1 MPSLPLLAQRQPL
14 LDRSHKWR
22 GVWSLYEKEVRRFL
36 SVFGQ
41 TVAAP
46 VVTTLLFLA
55 VFTVAPGRG
64 GTIIYGVPY
73 AEFLA
78 PGLAIMAMAQNAF
91 ANTSS
96 SIVISKVQGNIVD
109 LLLPPLS
116 PGDIMIGMTGS
127 GVTRGVLVGI
137 VVGLAMWIFVPW
149 HIAHP
154 LFVLYHGLAGALM
167 LSLLG
172 IVGGIWSE
180 KFDHIAAV
188 TNFVV
193 TPATFLSGSFYTL
206 DRLPPLWQQVARL
219 NPFFYMIDGFRY
231 GFIGASD
238 APVGAGLAVMAL
250 VDAALALLAY
260 QMIRSGYKLKA

>member
-1 MPSLPLLAQRQPL
+1 
-14 LDRSHKWR
+14 
-22 GVWSLYEKEVRRFL
+22 
-36 SVFGQ
+36 
-41 TVAAP
+41 
-46 VVTTLLFLA
+46 
-55 VFTVAPGRG
+55 
-64 GTIIYGVPY
+64 
-73 AEFLA
+73 
-78 PGLAIMAMAQNAF
+78 MAMAQNAF

-154 LFVLYHGLAGALM
+154 LFVVYHGLAGALM

>member
-1 MPSLPLLAQRQPL
+1 MSSLPPLAQRHPL
-14 LDRSHKWR
+14 LDRNHKWR
-22 GVWSLYEKEVRRFL
+22 GVWSLYEKEVRRFM

-41 TVAAP
+41 TIAAP

-64 GTIIYGVPY
+64 GTIIYGVSY

-127 GVTRGVLVGI
+127 GVTRGVLVGV

-149 HIAHP
+149 RITHP

-172 IVGGIWSE
+172 IIGGIWSE

-206 DRLPPLWQQVARL
+206 DRLPPLWQEVARL

-238 APVGAGLAVMAL
+238 APVGAGLAIMGL

-260 QMIRSGYKLKA
+260 QMIRTGYKLKA

>member
-1 MPSLPLLAQRQPL
+1 MSSLPPLAERQKLLGRSRQ
-14 LDRSHKWR
+14 WR
-22 GVWSLYEKEVRRFL
+22 GVWSLYMKEVQRFWNV
-36 SVFGQ
+36 SGQ
-41 TVAAP
+41 TIAAP

-64 GTIIYGVPY
+64 GTIVQGVPY
-73 AEFLA
+73 AVFLA
-78 PGLAIMAMAQNAF
+78 PGLAIMAMAQNSF

-96 SIVISKVQGNIVD
+96 SIIISKVQGNIVD

-116 PGDIMIGMTGS
+116 AGDIMIGMTAS
-127 GVTRGVLVGI
+127 GVTRGLLVGC
-137 VVGLAMWIFVPW
+137 VVALAMEIFVPW
-149 HIAHP
+149 HVVHP
-154 LFVLYHGLAGALM
+154 FFVLFHGLAACLM

-188 TNFVV
+188 TNFIV

-206 DRLPPLWQQVARL
+206 DRLPPIWQHLAHV

-231 GFIGASD
+231 GFIGTSD
-238 APVGAGLAVMAL
+238 APIATGLVVMTL
-250 VDAALALLAY
+250 VDAALALVAYRMLAT
-260 QMIRSGYKLKA
+260 GYKLKA

>member
-1 MPSLPLLAQRQPL
+1 MSSLPPLAERRPL
-14 LDRSHKWR
+14 LTRSHQWR
-22 GVWSLYEKEVRRFL
+22 GVWSLYVKEVQRFMT
-36 SVFGQ
+36 VFGQ
-41 TVAAP
+41 TIAAP

-64 GTIIYGVPY
+64 GTIVHGVSY

-96 SIVISKVQGNIVD
+96 SIIISKVQGNIVD

-116 PGDIMIGMTGS
+116 PGDILMGMTGA
-127 GVTRGVLVGI
+127 GLTRGLLVGC
-137 VVGLAMWIFVPW
+137 VVALAMSIFVPW

-154 LFVLYHGLAGALM
+154 LFVVYHGVCGALM

-172 IVGGIWSE
+172 IMGGIWSE

>member
-1 MPSLPLLAQRQPL
+1 MSSLPPVAERRPL
-14 LDRSHKWR
+14 LDRSHQWR
-22 GVWSLYEKEVRRFL
+22 GVWSLYVKEVQRFL
-36 SVFGQ
+36 NVFSQ
-41 TVAAP
+41 TIAAP

-116 PGDIMIGMTGS
+116 PGDILIGMTGS
-127 GVTRGVLVGI
+127 GVTRGILVGI
-137 VVGLAMWIFVPW
+137 VVGFAMSVFVPW
-149 HIAHP
+149 HVAHP
-154 LFVLYHGLAGALM
+154 LFVLYHGLAGVLM

-193 TPATFLSGSFYTL
+193 TPATFLSGSFYTI
-206 DRLPPLWQQVARL
+206 DRLPPLWQEIARW

-231 GFIGASD
+231 GFIGAAD
-238 APVGAGLAVMAL
+238 APVGAGLIVMGL

-260 QMIRSGYKLKA
+260 QMLRTGYKLKA